1 MFVSTPAVGRAPL
14 AARATRPPVRPARL
28 SAAPRL
34 AGAPPRVG
42 RPAPRPRAAAAAA
55 AAAAL
60 GDEFDLP
67 AGPLLAAAAAGSLDE
82 DDDADGDAAA
92 GRVVVLFDALSRE
105 AQRAMLAR
113 LGENDV
119 EYNDMKHMC
128 KDNGLGG
135 KVGGGRV
142 GGAGWAWLFITDDR
156 VGRGS

>member
-14 AARATRPPVRPARL
+14 AARAARPPARPARL
-28 SAAPRL
+28 PAAPRL
-34 AGAPPRVG
+34 AGAPSRAG
-42 RPAPRPRAAAAAA
+42 RPAPRPRTAA

-60 GDEFDLP
+60 SDEFDLP
-67 AGPLLAAAAAGSLDE
+67 AGPLLAATDAGSLDE
-82 DDDADGDAAA
+82 DDDAEGDAAA

-142 GGAGWAWLFITDDR
+142 GWVGWVWLFI
-156 VGRGS
+156 SCL